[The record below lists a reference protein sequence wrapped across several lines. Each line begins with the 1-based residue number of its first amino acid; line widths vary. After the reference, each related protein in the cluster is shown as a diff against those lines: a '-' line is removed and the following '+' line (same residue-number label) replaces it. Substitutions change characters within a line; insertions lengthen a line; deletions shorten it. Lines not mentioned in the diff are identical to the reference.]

1 MSNFTTLN
9 TEELEQNIIQSDI
22 TTIKSQLAGTTVQNG
37 LNVKHPSGSITCN
50 INCKED
56 QSVKLEL
63 GSYDGAASSSTLEL
77 ATNNGGGQSGAELVF
92 TNSNGKFSINR
103 INSGTAVEVLSFIK
117 TSNNITC
124 SGVLTDSNGGTITTA
139 EKAKLA
145 YITISN
151 DANLSTM
158 ETATTDNATAIALRT
173 IKGLNRCLEKISA
186 ICDGRKM
193 YPDYLKSAGT
203 KFLTTANV
211 NSAQTGTHGQWI
223 DVNGSTIVYKPPT
236 LGAFDSATRGTV
248 IYKFSCVIGKV
259 DGAALMTFQLVIDGT
274 EVEAKCNQVI
284 GSSGFYGSH
293 VNFELP
299 IQIDSGL
306 GNSAATAV
314 FTNWN
319 STKTLKLQVWEY
331 ANSTEFQLFKPHY
344 FESGYQDNASMPV
357 VKPMISIE
365 TYGYG

>member
-1 MSNFTTLN
+1 MAHHVFFEQANTFTN
-9 TEELEQNIIQSDI
+9 LERTQIDI
-22 TTIKSQLAGTTVQNG
+22 HKNQFAGTTAQNG
-37 LNVKHPSGSITCN
+37 LNVKHKSGSITCN

-56 QSVKLEL
+56 QAVKLEL
-63 GSYDGAASSSTLEL
+63 GSYDGAASTSTLEL
-77 ATNNGGGQSGAELVF
+77 ATNNGGGQHGAEMVY
-92 TNSNGKFSINR
+92 TNSANKFAINR
-103 INSGTAVEVLSFIK
+103 INSGTATEVLSFVK
-117 TSNNITC
+117 SSNNITC
-124 SGVLTDSNGGTITTA
+124 SGALTDSNGTTITTG

-158 ETATTDNATAIALRT
+158 ETATTENATAIALRST
-173 IKGLNRCLEKISA
+173 KGLNRCLEKISA

-193 YPDYLKSAGT
+193 HPDYLKSAGT
-203 KFLTTANV
+203 KYITTTNV
-211 NSAQTGTHGQWI
+211 TAAQTGTHGQWI
-223 DVNGSTIVYKPPT
+223 DVNGSSIVYKPPT

-259 DGAALMTFQLVIDGT
+259 DGAAIATFQLVIDGT
-274 EVEAKCNQVI
+274 EVEAICNQII
-284 GSSGFYGSH
+284 GASGHYGSH

-299 IQIDSGL
+299 IEIDSGL
-306 GNSAATAV
+306 SNSAATAV
-314 FTNWN
+314 FTNWT

-344 FESGYQDNASMPV
+344 FESGYEDNATMPV

>member
-1 MSNFTTLN
+1 MSNFMNSN
-9 TEELEQNIIQSDI
+9 TETDDIKSDV
-22 TTIKSQLAGTTVQNG
+22 TTIISQLTGTTVQNG
-37 LNVKHPSGSITCN
+37 LNVKHASGSITTN

-56 QSVKLEL
+56 NAVKLEL
-63 GSYDGAASSSTLEL
+63 GSYDGSASTSTLEL
-77 ATNNGGGQSGAELVF
+77 ATNNGGGQHGAELVY
-92 TNSNGKFSINR
+92 TNSSNKFAINR
-103 INSGTAVEVLSFIK
+103 INSGTATEVLSFVK
-117 TSNNITC
+117 SSNNVTM
-124 SGVLTDSNGGTITTA
+124 SGALTDSNGTTITSA

-145 YITISN
+145 VV
-151 DANLSTM
+151 
-158 ETATTDNATAIALRT
+158 TT
-173 IKGLNRCLEKISA
+173 KGLNRCLEKIAA

-193 YPDYLKSAGT
+193 YPDYLKSAAT
-203 KFLTTANV
+203 KFLTTVNV
-211 NSAQTGTHGQWI
+211 SSAQTGTNGQWI
-223 DVNGSTIVYKPPT
+223 DVNGSTIVYQPPT

-248 IYKFSCVIGKV
+248 IYKFSCVVGKV
-259 DGAALMTFQLVIDGT
+259 DGAALMSFQLLIDGT
-274 EVEAKCNQVI
+274 EVEAKCNQI
-284 GSSGFYGSH
+284 LGSSGFYGSH

-306 GNSAATAV
+306 SNSAANAV

-344 FESGYQDNASMPV
+344 FESGYEDNATMPV